1 MEYLN
6 CGMNEK
12 TDYEFAKPIECSITD
27 KDKLEKYGWLFL
39 KLQLYTM
46 YRDKFFVP
54 FGIRREYSNIRYDEE
69 SKNNVYIDENINI
82 VFKLLSD
89 IISASNNKEEKRI
102 KKELTSKKRFHKCH
116 EASMNFALKDD
127 SDSVFVLTGYV
138 PSIDEELLHSVV
150 EIDILNKKYI
160 IDYTQNIVMKKED
173 YFEINQ
179 FRQISKVSSKTIK
192 EDAKIIDELQIPH
205 PYYLLFRDEI
215 MKDLNKN
222 KKSLK
227 LED

>member
-1 MEYLN
+1 
-6 CGMNEK
+6 
-12 TDYEFAKPIECSITD
+12 
-27 KDKLEKYGWLFL
+27 
-39 KLQLYTM
+39 
-46 YRDKFFVP
+46 
-54 FGIRREYSNIRYDEE
+54 
-69 SKNNVYIDENINI
+69 
-82 VFKLLSD
+82 
-89 IISASNNKEEKRI
+89 
-102 KKELTSKKRFHKCH
+102 
-116 EASMNFALKDD
+116 MNFALKDN

-192 EDAKIIDELQIPH
+192 EDARIIDELQIPH
-205 PYYLLFRDEI
+205 PYYLIFRDEI

-222 KKSLK
+222 KKLLK